1 MFFDHRLWQF
11 TRGVRLRIAATV
23 AMGVFA
29 SLVGIGRLA
38 LLGWLLARV
47 FAGDAFSELVVPFAL
62 VAAVMVLRGWI
73 EHTRAVFAHRTAAR
87 VQLALR
93 QRLYAKVV
101 ALGPAHFGLERT
113 GAVLLSLI
121 DGVEQLETWFGEYL
135 PQLLV
140 ATITPL
146 VVFAWLAFF
155 DFPVAALM
163 FGFAMFTLFAPWLF
177 QRWDARSSARRSKA
191 YRGFAA
197 EFLDAVQ
204 GLATLKAFGQSTARG
219 RLLAQRAHE
228 VFRSTMWVLATNA
241 LTRGLTDTGIA
252 VGSAAVLGYGA
263 WRVTQ
268 GQMGLDVLLVV
279 LMMGIEVFRPQRD
292 LRALLHTGMLGP
304 AAADDVFAVLDARPK
319 VEPPAA
325 PVALDGPL
333 APTVAFENV
342 SFAYPGGRRAAHR
355 GLSFRVGAGERV
367 GFVGE
372 SGAGKSTIVRL
383 LLRFYDPGEGVVRI
397 GGHDLRR
404 LRPEDVYRGVAVVNQ
419 DTYLFHGTVED
430 NLRFG
435 KPDADAGE
443 IEAAA
448 RAANAHEFISRL
460 PQGYATVVGERGIK
474 LSGGQR
480 QRIAIARAL
489 LRDAPI
495 LILDEALSAVDAEN
509 EAVIQQALDRLMQG
523 RTTLI
528 FAHRLS
534 SVIGADR
541 ILVLDHGSVVET
553 GDHASLM
560 RAGGAYFRLM
570 GAQAEEKGVSAR
582 SEQDREDARSGT
594 GPGVSA
600 TPSHAGNAEEGEDA
614 RFGTPPG
621 APAPAGIAGNG
632 GDGPRCREIP
642 LEDLHA
648 DDAAAQ
654 HEPTDAI
661 LRAQGLS
668 WAGAFRELLRH
679 VVPWKARLSLVLVFG
694 IVRVV
699 ALIGVGVV
707 SALAVAAV
715 KHGEPYTQHLVVL
728 AVIAPLAGVLHWLE
742 SWFAHDMAFRML
754 AEMRIALYEKLDRLA
769 PAYLV
774 RRRTGDLV
782 AMATHD
788 VELVEYFFAH
798 TVAPFFVAV
807 LVPAVVIGTLGWFGW
822 PMAAALLPFL
832 AVVAL
837 SPFLARHRIDALGS
851 RAREALGDL
860 NAHAVDTIQGLGE
873 IIAFQRTGARGAE
886 FTARIERHVGLR
898 LPFFSDLT
906 RQTAILEAATGLG
919 GLVVVVAGARLA
931 ASGALDPAI
940 LPMLTLLAMSA
951 FLPVSEIA
959 HIGRQLAD
967 TLGATRRLY
976 AVHNEAEAVR
986 DGPGVDVPPGPEPE
1000 YGLESGSGPEP
1011 VGDGDGDGARLGL
1024 RGDVP
1029 QGSGGDRHGDEA
1041 RSDPRDGARSGAGE
1055 AGHEGTTFPG
1065 PRGDLGSDL
1074 SARPGGVEIEVQG
1087 VTFSYFRNRRLA
1099 LDGATF
1105 TVPAGRTV
1113 ALVGPSGAGKTT
1125 TAHLLM
1131 RFWDPDSGVIRLD
1144 GFDLREY
1151 RLDDLRERVAL
1162 VTQDTYL
1169 FNETLRTNILLAKPE
1184 ATEAELDAAVRR
1196 ASLTAFVE
1204 ALPEGL
1210 DTRVG
1215 ERGVRLSGGQRQ
1227 RVAIARAFLKDAPVL
1242 ILDEATSHLDA
1253 VNEQAVRHA
1262 LEALMSERTTIVIAH
1277 RLSTVRNADRIVVL
1291 DEGRTGEIG
1300 SHDELVARGGLYSRL
1315 VGRQMGAA
1323 AGR

>member
-1 MFFDHRLWQF
+1 MFFDTKLWPF
-11 TRGVRLRIAATV
+11 TRGVRLRIAATA
-23 AMGVFA
+23 AMGVLS

-47 FAGDAFSELVVPFAL
+47 FAGDTFSELALPFTL
-62 VAAVMVLRGWI
+62 VAVVMVLRGFI
-73 EHTRAVFAHRTAAR
+73 EHARAMIAHRTAAQ
-87 VQLALR
+87 VQLVLR
-93 QRLYAKVV
+93 KRLYAKVV

-113 GAVLLSLI
+113 GDVLLSMV
-121 DGVEQLETWFGEYL
+121 DGVEQLETYFGEYL
-135 PQLLV
+135 PQLFTAAATPVVVLV
-140 ATITPL
+140 L
-146 VVFAWLAFF
+146 LAFL
-155 DFPVAALM
+155 DFPVSALL
-163 FGFAMFTLFAPWLF
+163 FGFAMFTLLAPSLF
-177 QRWDARSSARRSKA
+177 HRWDARSSMSRSVA
-191 YRGFAA
+191 YRSFAA

-219 RLLAQRAHE
+219 RRLADRAHD

-241 LTRGLTDTGIA
+241 LTRGITDTGIA

-268 GQMGLDVLLVV
+268 GQMSLDVLLIV

-292 LRALLHTGMLGP
+292 LRALLHNGMMIR
-304 AAADDVFAVLDARPK
+304 AAADGIFSVLDARAK
-319 VEPPAA
+319 VEPPSA
-325 PVALDGPL
+325 PLALDGPL
-333 APTVAFENV
+333 SPTVEFETV

-355 GLSFRVGAGERV
+355 ELSFRVGAGERV

-383 LLRFYDPGEGVVRI
+383 LLRFYDPDEGVVRV
-397 GGHDLRR
+397 GGHDLRE
-404 LRPEDVYRGVAVVNQ
+404 LHPDDVYRGVAVVNQ
-419 DTYLFHGTVED
+419 DTYLFHGSVED

-435 KPDADAGE
+435 KPDASE
-443 IEAAA
+443 EELEAAA

-541 ILVLDHGSVVET
+541 ILVLDRGTIVET
-553 GDHASLM
+553 GGHASLM

-570 GAQAEEKGVSAR
+570 GAQAEE
-582 SEQDREDARSGT
+582 
-594 GPGVSA
+594 
-600 TPSHAGNAEEGEDA
+600 EGA
-614 RFGTPPG
+614 VRPGTPTL
-621 APAPAGIAGNG
+621 AGNG
-632 GDGPRCREIP
+632 GDGQKRREVP
-642 LEDLHA
+642 LEDLQA

-654 HEPTDAI
+654 YEPTDAI
-661 LRAQGLS
+661 LRAQGLG

-679 VVPWKARLSLVLVFG
+679 VVPWKAKLSLVLVFG

-715 KHGEPYTQHLVVL
+715 KHGEPYTQHLIVL

-754 AEMRIALYEKLDRLA
+754 AEMRIALYRKLDRLA

-822 PMAAALLPFL
+822 PMALALLPFL

-837 SPFLARHRIDALGS
+837 SPFLARHRLDALGS
-851 RAREALGDL
+851 RAREAFGDM

-873 IIAFQRTGARGAE
+873 IVAFQRIGTRGAE
-886 FTARIERHVGLR
+886 FTARIERHTALR

-919 GLVVVVAGARLA
+919 GLVVVVTGARLTG
-931 ASGALDPAI
+931 SGDLDAAI

-976 AVHNEAEAVR
+976 AVHNEDEAVR
-986 DGPGVDVPPGPEPE
+986 DGPGVDPLPGPREA
-1000 YGLESGSGPEP
+1000 
-1011 VGDGDGDGARLGL
+1011 GDGDGARLGL
-1024 RGDVP
+1024 RGDMP
-1029 QGSGGDRHGDEA
+1029 
-1041 RSDPRDGARSGAGE
+1041 ARSGGSGMPSGLGSGVPPCQGDAG
-1055 AGHEGTTFPG
+1055 GGGVTFHGPRPRGDAAMRPEDVEHGRAPLPG
-1065 PRGDLGSDL
+1065 PRGEASARSGEVEDDGVAPPGPRDGSVSDVP
-1074 SARPGGVEIEVQG
+1074 ARPGGVEIEIRE
-1087 VTFSYFRNRRLA
+1087 VTFSYFGNRRLA

-1144 GFDLREY
+1144 GRDLREY
-1151 RLDDLRERVAL
+1151 RIDDLRERVAL

-1169 FNETLRTNILLAKPE
+1169 FNETLRSNILLAKPD
-1184 ATEAELDAAVRR
+1184 AAGAELDAAVHR
-1196 ASLTAFVE
+1196 ASLAAFVE

-1253 VNEQAVRHA
+1253 VNEQAVRHS
-1262 LEALMSERTTIVIAH
+1262 LEELMSDRTTIVIAH

-1291 DEGRTGEIG
+1291 DEGCTGEIG

-1315 VGRQMGAA
+1315 VGRQMA

>member
-1 MFFDHRLWQF
+1 MFFDTRLWQF

-47 FAGDAFSELVVPFAL
+47 FAGDTISELMVPFAL

-73 EHTRAVFAHRTAAR
+73 EHTRAMVAHRTAAM

-93 QRLYAKVV
+93 KQLYAKVV
-101 ALGPAHFGLERT
+101 ALGPSYFGLERT
-113 GAVLLSLI
+113 GAVMISMI
-121 DGVEQLETWFGEYL
+121 DGVEQLETYFGEYL

-140 ATITPL
+140 SFITPI
-146 VVFAWLAFF
+146 VVFVLLAWL

-163 FGFAMFTLFAPWLF
+163 FAFAMFTLFAPASF
-177 QRWDARSSARRSKA
+177 QRWDARSSMRRSKA
-191 YRGFAA
+191 YREFAA

-219 RLLAQRAHE
+219 RLLAERAHE
-228 VFRSTMWVLATNA
+228 VFRSTMWVLATNS

-252 VGSAAVLGYGA
+252 VGSAAVLGFGA

-268 GQMGLDVLLVV
+268 GQMSLEVLLVV

-292 LRALLHTGMLGP
+292 LRALLHNGMMGR
-304 AAADDVFAVLDARPK
+304 AAADDIFTVLNARPK
-319 VEPPAA
+319 VELPAQPA
-325 PVALDGPL
+325 ELDGPL
-333 APTVAFENV
+333 AAVVEFDDV
-342 SFAYPGGRRAAHR
+342 SFAYPGGRRAAHQE
-355 GLSFRVGAGERV
+355 LSFRVAPGERV

-383 LLRFYDPGEGVVRI
+383 LLRFYDPDEGAVRI
-397 GGHDLRR
+397 GGHDLRT
-404 LRPEDVYRGVAVVNQ
+404 LRPDDVYRNVAVVNQ

-435 KPDADAGE
+435 KPDASTEE

-448 RAANAHEFISRL
+448 RAANAHEFIARL
-460 PQGYATVVGERGIK
+460 PQGYGTVVGERGIR

-480 QRIAIARAL
+480 QRVAIARAL

-509 EAVIQQALDRLMQG
+509 EAVIQAALDRLMQG
-523 RTTLI
+523 RTTLV

-541 ILVLDHGSVVET
+541 ILVLDRGSIVET
-553 GDHASLM
+553 GDHVSLM
-560 RAGGAYFRLM
+560 RAGGTYFTLM
-570 GAQAEEKGVSAR
+570 GAQAEESVR
-582 SEQDREDARSGT
+582 SDAS
-594 GPGVSA
+594 
-600 TPSHAGNAEEGEDA
+600 
-614 RFGTPPG
+614 
-621 APAPAGIAGNG
+621 PAPQTE
-632 GDGPRCREIP
+632 RSTKRREVP
-642 LEDLHA
+642 LEDLQA
-648 DDAAAQ
+648 EDAGA
-654 HEPTDAI
+654 HLEPTDAI
-661 LRAQGLS
+661 LRAEGLS

-679 VVPWKARLSLVLVFG
+679 VVPWKAKFSLVLVFG
-694 IVRVV
+694 IVRVA
-699 ALIGVGVV
+699 ALIGVGVA
-707 SALAVAAV
+707 SALVVAAV
-715 KHGEPYTQHLVVL
+715 KQDEPYTQYLIVL
-728 AVIAPLAGVLHWLE
+728 AIIAPLAGVLHWLE

-754 AEMRIALYEKLDRLA
+754 AEMRIALFEKLDRLA

-782 AMATHD
+782 GMATHD

-807 LVPAVVIGTLGWFGW
+807 LVPALVIGTLGWFGW
-822 PMAAALLPFL
+822 SMALALTPFL
-832 AVVAL
+832 ALVAL
-837 SPFLARHRIDALGS
+837 SPFLARHRIDVLGS
-851 RAREALGDL
+851 RAREAFGDM
-860 NAHAVDTIQGLGE
+860 NAHSVDTIQGLSE
-873 IIAFQRTGARGAE
+873 ILAFQRTRARGVE
-886 FTARIERHVGLR
+886 FVARIERHTGLR

-906 RQTAILEAATGLG
+906 RQTAVLEAATGLG
-919 GLVVVVAGARLA
+919 GLVVVVTGAHLAGT
-931 ASGALDPAI
+931 GALEPAM

-976 AVHNEAEAVR
+976 AVHSEVEAVK
-986 DGPGVDVPPGPEPE
+986 DGPGV
-1000 YGLESGSGPEP
+1000 
-1011 VGDGDGDGARLGL
+1011 
-1024 RGDVP
+1024 
-1029 QGSGGDRHGDEA
+1029 
-1041 RSDPRDGARSGAGE
+1041 
-1055 AGHEGTTFPG
+1055 GT
-1065 PRGDLGSDL
+1065 L
-1074 SARPGGVEIEVQG
+1074 RPGGEVPSRSAHDKHGVAAPLPHPVGTPSHPGGIEIEVRD
-1087 VTFSYFRNRRLA
+1087 VEFSYFANRRLA

-1105 TVPAGRTV
+1105 TVPAGKTL
-1113 ALVGPSGAGKTT
+1113 ALVGSSGAGKTT
-1125 TAHLLM
+1125 VAHLLM
-1131 RFWDPDSGVIRLD
+1131 RFWDPGSGVVRFD
-1144 GFDLREY
+1144 GHDLREY
-1151 RLDDLRERVAL
+1151 RLDDLRDRVAL

-1169 FNETLRTNILLAKPE
+1169 FNETLRSNILLARPE
-1184 ATEAELDAAVRR
+1184 ASEEELDHAVRR
-1196 ASLTAFVE
+1196 ASLGAFVE

-1210 DTRVG
+1210 ETRVG

-1262 LEALMSERTTIVIAH
+1262 LEELMSDRTTIVIAH

-1291 DEGRTGEIG
+1291 DAGRTEEAG
-1300 SHDELVARGGLYSRL
+1300 SHDELIARGGLYSRL
-1315 VGRQMGAA
+1315 VARQMSAA
-1323 AGR
+1323 ADWKSQRRSGALQTEPAD

>member
-1 MFFDHRLWQF
+1 MFFDPKLWPF
-11 TRGVRLRIAATV
+11 TRGMRLRIAAAA
-23 AMGVFA
+23 AMGVLS

-47 FAGDAFSELVVPFAL
+47 FAGDAFSELVLPFAL
-62 VAAVMVLRGWI
+62 VAVVMVLRGFI
-73 EHTRAVFAHRTAAR
+73 EHARAMIAHRTSAR
-87 VQLALR
+87 AQLVLR
-93 QRLYAKVV
+93 ERLHAKVV

-113 GAVLLSLI
+113 GDVLLSMV
-121 DGVEQLETWFGEYL
+121 DGVEQLETYFGEYL
-135 PQLLV
+135 PQLCTAA
-140 ATITPL
+140 ATPV
-146 VVFAWLAFF
+146 VVFVLLAFL
-155 DFPVAALM
+155 DFPISALL
-163 FGFAMFTLFAPWLF
+163 FGFAMFTLIAPSLF
-177 QRWDARSSARRSKA
+177 FRWDARSSMRRSVA
-191 YRGFAA
+191 YRSFAA

-204 GLATLKAFGQSTARG
+204 GLATLKAFGRSAARG
-219 RLLAQRAHE
+219 RLLADRARE

-241 LTRGLTDTGIA
+241 LTRGITDTGIA

-268 GQMGLDVLLVV
+268 GQMSLDVLLVV

-292 LRALLHTGMLGP
+292 LRALLHNGMMVR
-304 AAADDVFAVLDARPK
+304 AAADGISSVLDARAK

-325 PVALDGPL
+325 PLVLDGPP
-333 APTVAFENV
+333 APTVEFEAV
-342 SFAYPGGRRAAHR
+342 SFAYPGGRRAAHQ

-383 LLRFYDPGEGVVRI
+383 LLRFYDPDEGAVRI
-397 GGHDLRR
+397 GGHDLRQ
-404 LRPEDVYRGVAVVNQ
+404 LHPDDVYRGVAVVNQ
-419 DTYLFHGTVED
+419 DTYLFHGSVED

-435 KPDADAGE
+435 KPDAGAEE

-448 RAANAHEFISRL
+448 RAANAHGFISRL

-541 ILVLDHGSVVET
+541 ILVLDQGSIVET
-553 GDHASLM
+553 GGHASLM

-570 GAQAEEKGVSAR
+570 GAQAEEAGGRPGRRHGQAG
-582 SEQDREDARSGT
+582 DRLVPFEEGARSGEDPRS
-594 GPGVSA
+594 GPGARAGELSA
-600 TPSHAGNAEEGEDA
+600 D
-614 RFGTPPG
+614 G
-621 APAPAGIAGNG
+621 APPAGG
-632 GDGPRCREIP
+632 GAKQRGIP

-661 LRAQGLS
+661 LRAQGLG

-679 VVPWKARLSLVLVFG
+679 VVPWKAKLSLVMAFG
-694 IVRVV
+694 VARVA

-707 SALAVAAV
+707 GGLAVAAV

-807 LVPAVVIGTLGWFGW
+807 LVPAVVVGTLGWFGW
-822 PMAAALLPFL
+822 PMALALLPFL
-832 AVVAL
+832 AAVAL
-837 SPFLARHRIDALGS
+837 SPFLARRRIDALGS
-851 RAREALGDL
+851 RAREALGDM
-860 NAHAVDTIQGLGE
+860 NAHAVDSIQGLAE
-873 IIAFQRTGARGAE
+873 IIAFQRAGTRAAE
-886 FTARIERHVGLR
+886 FVARIERHTALR
-898 LPFFSDLT
+898 LPFFSDLVK
-906 RQTAILEAATGLG
+906 QTAILEAATGLG
-919 GLVVVVAGARLA
+919 GLVVVVTGARLA
-931 ASGALDPAI
+931 GSGALDPAI

-986 DGPGVDVPPGPEPE
+986 DGPGVDGPP
-1000 YGLESGSGPEP
+1000 
-1011 VGDGDGDGARLGL
+1011 
-1024 RGDVP
+1024 
-1029 QGSGGDRHGDEA
+1029 
-1041 RSDPRDGARSGAGE
+1041 
-1055 AGHEGTTFPG
+1055 
-1065 PRGDLGSDL
+1065 
-1074 SARPGGVEIEVQG
+1074 RPGGIEIEVRD
-1087 VTFSYFRNRRLA
+1087 VTFSYFANRRLA
-1099 LDGATF
+1099 LDGAAF

-1125 TAHLLM
+1125 AAHLLM
-1131 RFWDPDSGVIRLD
+1131 RFWDPDSGGIRFD
-1144 GFDLREY
+1144 GRDLREY

-1169 FNETLRTNILLAKPE
+1169 FNETLRSNILLAKPE
-1184 ATEAELDAAVRR
+1184 ATGAELDAAVRR
-1196 ASLTAFVE
+1196 ASLAAFVE

-1253 VNEQAVRHA
+1253 VNEQAVRQA

-1291 DEGRTGEIG
+1291 DEGRTGESG
-1300 SHDELVARGGLYSRL
+1300 THEELIARGGLYSRL
-1315 VGRQMGAA
+1315 VERQMAA
-1323 AGR
+1323 AGPFEPRVQR

>member
-1 MFFDHRLWQF
+1 MFFDTRLWQF
-11 TRGVRLRIAATV
+11 TRGVRLRIAVTV

-47 FAGDAFSELVVPFAL
+47 FAGDTFSELMVPFAL
-62 VAAVMVLRGWI
+62 VAAVMVLRGWL
-73 EHTRAVFAHRTAAR
+73 EHTRAMIAHRTAVM
-87 VQLALR
+87 VQLELR
-93 QRLYAKVV
+93 RRLYGKVV
-101 ALGPAHFGLERT
+101 ALGPSYFGLERT
-113 GAVLLSLI
+113 GAVMISMI
-121 DGVEQLETWFGEYL
+121 DGVEQLETYFGEYL

-140 ATITPL
+140 SFITPI
-146 VVFAWLAFF
+146 VVFALLAYL
-155 DFPVAALM
+155 DLPVAALM
-163 FGFAMFTLFAPWLF
+163 FAFAMFTLFAPAVF
-177 QRWDARSSARRSKA
+177 QRWDAKSSMRRSIA

-204 GLATLKAFGQSTARG
+204 GLATLKAFGQSTERG
-219 RLLAQRAHE
+219 RLLAERAHE
-228 VFRSTMWVLATNA
+228 VFRSTMWVLATNS

-252 VGSAAVLGYGA
+252 VGSAAVLAFGA

-292 LRALLHTGMLGP
+292 LRALLHNGMMGR
-304 AAADDVFAVLDARPK
+304 AAADDIFAVLNAHPK

-325 PVALDGPL
+325 PVELDGPL
-333 APTVAFENV
+333 APVVEFDGV

-355 GLSFRVGAGERV
+355 ELSFRVEPGERV

-383 LLRFYDPGEGVVRI
+383 LLRFYDPDEGAVRI
-397 GGHDLRR
+397 GGHDLRT
-404 LRPEDVYRGVAVVNQ
+404 LRPDDVYRDVAVVNQ

-435 KPDADAGE
+435 KPDATGEE

-460 PQGYATVVGERGIK
+460 PQGYDSVIGERGIR

-509 EAVIQQALDRLMQG
+509 EAVIQSALDRLMQG

-541 ILVLDHGSVVET
+541 ILVLDHGSIVET

-560 RAGGAYFRLM
+560 RAGGAYLRLM
-570 GAQAEEKGVSAR
+570 GAQAEESAQ
-582 SEQDREDARSGT
+582 SDASL
-594 GPGVSA
+594 A
-600 TPSHAGNAEEGEDA
+600 
-614 RFGTPPG
+614 
-621 APAPAGIAGNG
+621 APAAN
-632 GDGPRCREIP
+632 RTQHREIP
-642 LEDLHA
+642 LEDLQA
-648 DDAAAQ
+648 DDASAH

-661 LRAQGLS
+661 LRAEGLS

-679 VVPWKARLSLVLVFG
+679 VVPWKVKFSVVLVFG
-694 IVRVV
+694 IVRVA
-699 ALIGVGVV
+699 ALIGVGVA

-715 KHGEPYTQHLVVL
+715 KQGEPFTQYLIVL

-754 AEMRIALYEKLDRLA
+754 AEMRIALYRKLDRLA

-782 AMATHD
+782 GMATHD

-807 LVPAVVIGTLGWFGW
+807 LVPGVVIGTLAWFGW
-822 PMAAALLPFL
+822 PMALALIPFL
-832 AVVAL
+832 ALVAM
-837 SPFLARHRIDALGS
+837 SPFLARHRIDTLGS
-851 RAREALGDL
+851 RAREAFGDM
-860 NAHAVDTIQGLGE
+860 NAHAVDTIQGLAE
-873 IIAFQRTGARGAE
+873 IVAFQRTRSRAAE
-886 FTARIERHVGLR
+886 FVARIERHTGLR

-919 GLVVVVAGARLA
+919 GLVVVVTGAHLAGT
-931 ASGALDPAI
+931 GALEPAM
-940 LPMLTLLAMSA
+940 LPMLVLLAMSA

-976 AVHNEAEAVR
+976 AVYNEVEAVK
-986 DGPGVDVPPGPEPE
+986 DGPGVDVP
-1000 YGLESGSGPEP
+1000 
-1011 VGDGDGDGARLGL
+1011 VRGDGVDGRRVTVLSQGGV
-1024 RGDVP
+1024 VP
-1029 QGSGGDRHGDEA
+1029 QGPEGAVRDGVVAPAAGGDSTSRPMA
-1041 RSDPRDGARSGAGE
+1041 DGAGVAV
-1055 AGHEGTTFPG
+1055 PLN
-1065 PRGDLGSDL
+1065 PRIAASSL
-1074 SARPGGVEIEVQG
+1074 PGGIEIEVRD
-1087 VTFSYFRNRRLA
+1087 VEFSYFGNHRLA

-1105 TVPAGRTV
+1105 TVPAGRTL

-1125 TAHLLM
+1125 AAHLLM
-1131 RFWDPDSGVIRLD
+1131 RFWDPGSGVIRFD
-1144 GFDLREY
+1144 GHDLREY
-1151 RLDDLRERVAL
+1151 RLDDLRDRVAL

-1169 FNETLRTNILLAKPE
+1169 FNETLRSNILLARPE
-1184 ATEAELDAAVRR
+1184 ATEAELADAVRR
-1196 ASLTAFVE
+1196 ASLGAFVE

-1210 DTRVG
+1210 ETRVG

-1262 LEALMSERTTIVIAH
+1262 LEELMSNRTTIVIAH
-1277 RLSTVRNADRIVVL
+1277 RLSTVRTADRIVVL
-1291 DEGRTGEIG
+1291 DAGRTEEAGN
-1300 SHDELVARGGLYSRL
+1300 HDELVARGGCT
-1315 VGRQMGAA
+1315 
-1323 AGR
+1323 AGW

>member
-1 MFFDHRLWQF
+1 MFFDPRLWQF

-23 AMGVFA
+23 VMGVFA

-73 EHTRAVFAHRTAAR
+73 EHARAMIAHHTAAR
-87 VQLALR
+87 VQLVLR
-93 QRLYAKVV
+93 RRLYDKVV
-101 ALGPAHFGLERT
+101 ALGPSYFGLERT
-113 GAVLLSLI
+113 GAVMISMV
-121 DGVEQLETWFGEYL
+121 DGVEQLETYFGEYL

-140 ATITPL
+140 AFITPI
-146 VVFAWLAFF
+146 VVFVLLAFF
-155 DFPVAALM
+155 DLPVSALLLA
-163 FGFAMFTLFAPWLF
+163 FAMLTLFGPALF
-177 QRWDARSSARRSKA
+177 HRWDARSSMRRSKA

-204 GLATLKAFGQSTARG
+204 GLATLKAFGQGASRG
-219 RLLAQRAHE
+219 RLLAERARE

-241 LTRGLTDTGIA
+241 LTRGITDTGIA
-252 VGSAAVLGYGA
+252 VGSAAVLAFGA
-263 WRVTQ
+263 WRVVH

-292 LRALLHTGMLGP
+292 LRALLHTGMMGQ
-304 AAADDVFAVLDARPK
+304 AAADDIFTVLDADPK
-319 VEPPAA
+319 VGTPAA
-325 PVALDGPL
+325 PVEPDGPL
-333 APTVAFENV
+333 APVVEFENV

-355 GLSFRVGAGERV
+355 ALSFRVRAGERV

-383 LLRFYDPGEGVVRI
+383 LLRFHDPDEGTVRV
-397 GGHDLRR
+397 GSHDLRQ
-404 LRPEDVYRGVAVVNQ
+404 LRPDDLYRNVAVVNQ

-435 KPDADAGE
+435 KPDATAEELD
-443 IEAAA
+443 AAA
-448 RAANAHEFISRL
+448 RAANAHEFIARL

-509 EAVIQQALDRLMQG
+509 EAVIQSALDRLMQG
-523 RTTLI
+523 RTTLV

-534 SVIGADR
+534 SVVGADR
-541 ILVLDHGSVVET
+541 ILVLDHGSIVET

-560 RAGGAYFRLM
+560 RACGAYYRLM
-570 GAQAEEKGVSAR
+570 GAQAEE
-582 SEQDREDARSGT
+582 SEQAGASPAVSG
-594 GPGVSA
+594 A
-600 TPSHAGNAEEGEDA
+600 AGTMHRTA
-614 RFGTPPG
+614 
-621 APAPAGIAGNG
+621 
-632 GDGPRCREIP
+632 P
-642 LEDLHA
+642 LEDLQM
-648 DDAAAQ
+648 DDAQ

-661 LRAQGLS
+661 LRAEGLG

-679 VVPWKARLSLVLVFG
+679 VVPWKVKFSLALVLG
-694 IVRVV
+694 IVRV
-699 ALIGVGVV
+699 ATLIGVGVAG
-707 SALAVAAV
+707 ALAVAAV
-715 KHGEPYTQHLVVL
+715 KQGEPYTHYLIVL
-728 AVIAPLAGVLHWLE
+728 AIVAPLAGVLHWLE

-822 PMAAALLPFL
+822 PMALALIPFL
-832 AVVAL
+832 ALVAL
-837 SPFLARHRIDALGS
+837 SPFLARHRIDEQGS
-851 RAREALGDL
+851 RAREAFGDM
-860 NAHAVDTIQGLGE
+860 NAHAVDTIQGLPE
-873 IIAFQRTGARGAE
+873 ILAFQRTRSRAAE
-886 FTARIERHVGLR
+886 FVARIERHTALR

-906 RQTAILEAATGLG
+906 KQTAILEAATGLG
-919 GLVVVVAGARLA
+919 GLVVVVTGAHLAG
-931 ASGALDPAI
+931 SGALEPAM
-940 LPMLTLLAMSA
+940 LPMLTLLAMAA

-967 TLGATRRLY
+967 TLGAARRLH
-976 AVHNEAEAVR
+976 AVHNEVEAVT
-986 DGPGVDVPPGPEPE
+986 DGPGVDMLPGAEHVERRAVTMLHPRRVIPSIPESAGDDGVKQPAT
-1000 YGLESGSGPEP
+1000 GDRSSHSADVGSG
-1011 VGDGDGDGARLGL
+1011 VVASL
-1024 RGDVP
+1024 VP
-1029 QGSGGDRHGDEA
+1029 RAEASSSPSGI
-1041 RSDPRDGARSGAGE
+1041 
-1055 AGHEGTTFPG
+1055 
-1065 PRGDLGSDL
+1065 
-1074 SARPGGVEIEVQG
+1074 EIEVCD
-1087 VTFSYFRNRRLA
+1087 VSFSYFRNRRLA
-1099 LDGATF
+1099 LDRTTF
-1105 TVPAGRTV
+1105 TVPSGTTV

-1125 TAHLLM
+1125 AAHLLM
-1131 RFWDPDSGVIRLD
+1131 RFWDPDSGVIRFD
-1144 GFDLREY
+1144 GYDLREY

-1169 FNETLRTNILLAKPE
+1169 FNETLGSNILLAKPE
-1184 ATEAELDAAVRR
+1184 ATEAELADAVRC
-1196 ASLTAFVE
+1196 ASLSAFVE
-1204 ALPEGL
+1204 ALPDGL
-1210 DTRVG
+1210 ETRVG

-1253 VNEQAVRHA
+1253 VNEQAVRGA
-1262 LEALMSERTTIVIAH
+1262 LEALMSDRTTIVIAH
-1277 RLSTVRNADRIVVL
+1277 RLSTVRDADRIVVL
-1291 DEGRTGEIG
+1291 DAGRTVEAG
-1300 SHDELVARGGLYSRL
+1300 SHDELIARGGLYSRL
-1315 VGRQMGAA
+1315 VGRQMTVAA
-1323 AGR
+1323 AGHDD

>member
-1 MFFDHRLWQF
+1 MFFDSRLWQF

-29 SLVGIGRLA
+29 SLVGMGRLA

-47 FAGDAFSELVVPFAL
+47 FAGDTFSELTVPFVA

-73 EHTRAVFAHRTAAR
+73 EHTRAMVAHRTAAM

-93 QRLYAKVV
+93 KRLYARVV
-101 ALGPAHFGLERT
+101 ALGPSYFGLERT
-113 GAVLLSLI
+113 GAVMISMI
-121 DGVEQLETWFGEYL
+121 DGVEQLETYFGEYL

-140 ATITPL
+140 SFITPIVVL
-146 VVFAWLAFF
+146 VLLAFL
-155 DFPVAALM
+155 DLPVAALM
-163 FGFAMFTLFAPWLF
+163 FAFAMFTLFAPASF
-177 QRWDARSSARRSKA
+177 QRWDARSSMRRSKA

-219 RLLAQRAHE
+219 RLLAERAHE
-228 VFRSTMWVLATNA
+228 VFRSTMWVLATNS

-252 VGSAAVLGYGA
+252 VGSAAVLAFGA

-268 GQMGLDVLLVV
+268 GQMSLDVLLVV

-292 LRALLHTGMLGP
+292 LRALLHNGMMGR
-304 AAADDVFAVLDARPK
+304 AAADDIFAVLDARAK

-325 PVALDGPL
+325 PIDLDGPL
-333 APTVAFENV
+333 APVVEFENV

-355 GLSFRVGAGERV
+355 KLTFRVEPGERV

-383 LLRFYDPGEGVVRI
+383 LLRFYDPDDGAVRI

-404 LRPEDVYRGVAVVNQ
+404 LRPDDVYRNVAVVNQ
-419 DTYLFHGTVED
+419 DTYLFHGTVEE

-435 KPDADAGE
+435 RPDATGEE

-460 PQGYATVVGERGIK
+460 PQGYASVIGERGIR

-509 EAVIQQALDRLMQG
+509 EAVIQSALDRLMQG

-541 ILVLDHGSVVET
+541 ILVLDHGSIVET
-553 GDHASLM
+553 GNHASLM
-560 RAGGAYFRLM
+560 RAGGAYLRLM
-570 GAQAEEKGVSAR
+570 GAQAEESVQS
-582 SEQDREDARSGT
+582 DASL
-594 GPGVSA
+594 A
-600 TPSHAGNAEEGEDA
+600 
-614 RFGTPPG
+614 
-621 APAPAGIAGNG
+621 APIAG
-632 GDGPRCREIP
+632 RTHHREVP
-642 LEDLHA
+642 LEDLQA
-648 DDAAAQ
+648 DDASAH

-661 LRAQGLS
+661 LRAEGLS

-679 VVPWKARLSLVLVFG
+679 VVPWKVKFSVVLVFG
-694 IVRVV
+694 IVRVA
-699 ALIGVGVV
+699 ALIGVGVA

-715 KHGEPYTQHLVVL
+715 KQGEPFTQYLIVL

-782 AMATHD
+782 GMATHD

-807 LVPAVVIGTLGWFGW
+807 LVPAVVIGTLAWFGW
-822 PMAAALLPFL
+822 PMALALVPFL
-832 AVVAL
+832 ALVAL
-837 SPFLARHRIDALGS
+837 SPFLARHRIDTLGS
-851 RAREALGDL
+851 RAREAFGDM
-860 NAHAVDTIQGLGE
+860 NAHAVDTIQGLSE
-873 IIAFQRTGARGAE
+873 ILAFQRTRARAAE
-886 FTARIERHVGLR
+886 FVARIERHTGLR

-906 RQTAILEAATGLG
+906 KQTAILEAATGLG
-919 GLVVVVAGARLA
+919 GLVVVVTGAHLVGT
-931 ASGALDPAI
+931 GALEPAI

-976 AVHNEAEAVR
+976 AVHNEVEVVK
-986 DGPGVDVPPGPEPE
+986 DGPGVDPRRHA
-1000 YGLESGSGPEP
+1000 
-1011 VGDGDGDGARLGL
+1011 DGAAVGGVTVL
-1024 RGDVP
+1024 RPRGVEPRDP
-1029 QGSGGDRHGDEA
+1029 EGGG
-1041 RSDPRDGARSGAGE
+1041 RDGAKRPDAAHAPAPAVDDGHGVAASLASRIGAPSRSGGI
-1055 AGHEGTTFPG
+1055 
-1065 PRGDLGSDL
+1065 
-1074 SARPGGVEIEVQG
+1074 EIEVRD
-1087 VTFSYFRNRRLA
+1087 VSFSYFGNRRLA

-1105 TVPAGRTV
+1105 TVPAGRTL

-1125 TAHLLM
+1125 AAHLLM
-1131 RFWDPDSGVIRLD
+1131 RFWDPGSGVIRFD
-1144 GFDLREY
+1144 GHDLREY
-1151 RLDDLRERVAL
+1151 RLDDLRDRVAL

-1169 FNETLRTNILLAKPE
+1169 FNETLRSNILLAKPE
-1184 ATEAELDAAVRR
+1184 ATEGELDDAVRR
-1196 ASLTAFVE
+1196 ASLGAFVE

-1210 DTRVG
+1210 ETRVG

-1262 LEALMSERTTIVIAH
+1262 LEELMSDRTTIVIAH

-1291 DEGRTGEIG
+1291 DAGRTEEAG
-1300 SHDELVARGGLYSRL
+1300 SHDELIARGGLYSRL
-1315 VGRQMGAA
+1315 VGRQMTAA
-1323 AGR
+1323 AGRGA

>member
-1 MFFDHRLWQF
+1 MFFDTRLWQF
-11 TRGVRLRIAATV
+11 TRGVRLRIAGAV

-29 SLVGIGRLA
+29 SLIGIGRLA

-47 FAGDAFSELVVPFAL
+47 FAGDTFAELGVPFVL
-62 VAAVMVLRGWI
+62 VATVMVLRGWV
-73 EHTRAVFAHRTAAR
+73 EHVRAMFAHRTAAK
-87 VQLALR
+87 VQLELR
-93 QRLYAKVV
+93 KRLCTKVV
-101 ALGPAHFGLERT
+101 ELGPAHFGLERT
-113 GAVLLSLI
+113 GAVLISMV
-121 DGVEQLETWFGEYL
+121 DGVEQLETYFGEYL

-140 ATITPL
+140 SLVTPL
-146 VVFAWLAFF
+146 IVFALLAFF

-163 FGFAMFTLFAPWLF
+163 FGFAMLTLFAPALF
-177 QRWDARSSARRSKA
+177 QRWDARSSTRRSKA
-191 YRGFAA
+191 YREFAA

-219 RLLAQRAHE
+219 RLLAERAHE
-228 VFRSTMWVLATNA
+228 VFRSTMWVLATNS

-252 VGSAAVLGYGA
+252 VGSAAVLGFGA

-268 GQMGLDVLLVV
+268 GQMSLDVLLVV

-292 LRALLHTGMLGP
+292 LRALLHTGMMGR
-304 AAADDVFAVLDARPK
+304 AAADDIFTVLDARAK
-319 VEPPAA
+319 IEPPAV
-325 PVALDGPL
+325 PVDLDGPL
-333 APTVAFENV
+333 APVVEFDGTA
-342 SFAYPGGRRAAHR
+342 FAYPGGRRTAHSE
-355 GLSFRVGAGERV
+355 LSFRIDPGERV

-372 SGAGKSTIVRL
+372 SGAGKTTIVRL
-383 LLRFYDPGEGVVRI
+383 LLRFYDPDEGVVRI
-397 GGHDLRR
+397 GGHDLRA
-404 LRPEDVYRGVAVVNQ
+404 LRPDDIYRSIAVVNQ

-435 KPDADAGE
+435 KPEASDEE

-460 PQGYATVVGERGIK
+460 AQGYGSVIGERGIK

-495 LILDEALSAVDAEN
+495 LVLDEALSAVDAEN
-509 EAVIQQALDRLMQG
+509 EAVIQSALDRLMQG

-541 ILVLDHGSVVET
+541 ILVLDHGSIVET

-560 RAGGAYFRLM
+560 RAGGTYLRLM
-570 GAQAEEKGVSAR
+570 GTQAEERAQPDASLEAPIAAVAR
-582 SEQDREDARSGT
+582 E
-594 GPGVSA
+594 
-600 TPSHAGNAEEGEDA
+600 
-614 RFGTPPG
+614 
-621 APAPAGIAGNG
+621 
-632 GDGPRCREIP
+632 REIP
-642 LEDLHA
+642 LEDLQA

-661 LRAQGLS
+661 LRAEGLG

-679 VVPWKARLSLVLVFG
+679 VVPWKAKFSLVLVFG
-694 IVRVV
+694 IVRVA
-699 ALIGVGVV
+699 ALIGVGVA
-707 SALAVAAV
+707 SALTVAAV
-715 KHGEPYTQHLVVL
+715 KQGEPFTQYLVVL

-782 AMATHD
+782 GMATHD

-807 LVPAVVIGTLGWFGW
+807 LVPAAVIGTLGWFGW
-822 PMAAALLPFL
+822 PMALALTPFL

-837 SPFLARHRIDALGS
+837 SPLFARHRIDALGS
-851 RAREALGDL
+851 RAREAFGDM
-860 NAHAVDTIQGLGE
+860 NAHAVDTIQGLSE
-873 IIAFQRTGARGAE
+873 ILAFRRAGTRGAE
-886 FTARIERHVGLR
+886 FVARIERYTGLR

-906 RQTAILEAATGLG
+906 KQTAILEAATGLG
-919 GLVVVVAGARLA
+919 GLVVIVTGAHLTEVG
-931 ASGALDPAI
+931 SLEPAM
-940 LPMLTLLAMSA
+940 LPMLALLAMSA

-967 TLGATRRLY
+967 TLGGTRRLC
-976 AVHNEAEAVR
+976 AVHNEVEVVR
-986 DGPGVDVPPGPEPE
+986 DGPGVDSAPRGESDDNREVTVLHPGGVVPRSRKDAGHDRVGHPAA
-1000 YGLESGSGPEP
+1000 GSDSAVQP
-1011 VGDGDGDGARLGL
+1011 VDDE
-1024 RGDVP
+1024 
-1029 QGSGGDRHGDEA
+1029 HGVAAPLTRRIDA
-1041 RSDPRDGARSGAGE
+1041 RS
-1055 AGHEGTTFPG
+1055 
-1065 PRGDLGSDL
+1065 
-1074 SARPGGVEIEVQG
+1074 RPGGIEIEVRN
-1087 VTFSYFRNRRLA
+1087 VEFSYFGNRRLA
-1099 LDGATF
+1099 IDGATL
-1105 TVPAGRTV
+1105 TVPAGKTL

-1125 TAHLLM
+1125 VAHLLM
-1131 RFWDPDSGVIRLD
+1131 RFWDPGSGVIRFD
-1144 GFDLREY
+1144 GHDLREY
-1151 RLDDLRERVAL
+1151 RLDDLRERIAL

-1169 FNETLRTNILLAKPE
+1169 FNETLRSNILLAKPE
-1184 ATEAELDAAVRR
+1184 ATEEALGDAVRH
-1196 ASLTAFVE
+1196 ASLDDFVA
-1204 ALPEGL
+1204 ALPDGL
-1210 DTRVG
+1210 ETRVG

-1262 LEALMSERTTIVIAH
+1262 LEELMSDRTTIVIAH

-1291 DEGRTGEIG
+1291 DAGRTEEAG
-1300 SHDELVARGGLYSRL
+1300 SHDELVASGGLYSRL
-1315 VGRQMGAA
+1315 VGRQMTATTA
-1323 AGR
+1323 SGR

>member
-1 MFFDHRLWQF
+1 MFFDTRLWQF

-47 FAGDAFSELVVPFAL
+47 FAGDTFSELMVPFAL
-62 VAAVMVLRGWI
+62 VAAVMVLRGWL
-73 EHTRAVFAHRTAAR
+73 EHTRAMIAHRTAAM

-93 QRLYAKVV
+93 RQLYAKVV
-101 ALGPAHFGLERT
+101 ALGPSWFGLERT
-113 GAVLLSLI
+113 GAVMISMI
-121 DGVEQLETWFGEYL
+121 DGVEQLETYFGEYL

-140 ATITPL
+140 SFITPIA
-146 VVFAWLAFF
+146 VFALLAFL

-163 FGFAMFTLFAPWLF
+163 FAFAMFTLFAPASF
-177 QRWDARSSARRSKA
+177 QRWDAKSSMRRSKA

-197 EFLDAVQ
+197 EFLDAIQ

-219 RLLAQRAHE
+219 RLLAERAHE
-228 VFRSTMWVLATNA
+228 VFRSTMWVLATNS

-252 VGSAAVLGYGA
+252 VGSAAVLAFGA
-263 WRVTQ
+263 WRVVD

-292 LRALLHTGMLGP
+292 LRALLHNGMMGR
-304 AAADDVFAVLDARPK
+304 AAADDIFTVLNAHPK

-325 PVALDGPL
+325 PVELDGPL
-333 APTVAFENV
+333 APVVEFDDV

-355 GLSFRVGAGERV
+355 KLSFRVAPGERV

-383 LLRFYDPGEGVVRI
+383 LLRFYDPDEGAVRI
-397 GGHDLRR
+397 GGHDLRT
-404 LRPEDVYRGVAVVNQ
+404 LRPDDVYRDVAVVNQ

-435 KPDADAGE
+435 KPDATREE

-460 PQGYATVVGERGIK
+460 PQGYASVIGERGIR

-509 EAVIQQALDRLMQG
+509 EAVIQSALDRLMQG

-541 ILVLDHGSVVET
+541 ILVLDHGSIVET

-560 RAGGAYFRLM
+560 RAGGAYRRLM
-570 GAQAEEKGVSAR
+570 GAQAEESMQADASLAAPSAHR
-582 SEQDREDARSGT
+582 AHHRE
-594 GPGVSA
+594 V
-600 TPSHAGNAEEGEDA
+600 
-614 RFGTPPG
+614 
-621 APAPAGIAGNG
+621 
-632 GDGPRCREIP
+632 P
-642 LEDLHA
+642 LEDLQA
-648 DDAAAQ
+648 EDAAAH

-661 LRAQGLS
+661 LRAEGLS

-679 VVPWKARLSLVLVFG
+679 VVPWKVKFSVVLVFG
-694 IVRVV
+694 IVRVA
-699 ALIGVGVV
+699 ALIGVGVA

-715 KHGEPYTQHLVVL
+715 KQGEPFTQYLIVL

-754 AEMRIALYEKLDRLA
+754 AEMRVALYKKLDRLA

-782 AMATHD
+782 GMATHD

-807 LVPAVVIGTLGWFGW
+807 LVPGVVIGTLAWFGW
-822 PMAAALLPFL
+822 PMALALIPFL
-832 AVVAL
+832 ALVAL
-837 SPFLARHRIDALGS
+837 SPFLARHRIDTLGS
-851 RAREALGDL
+851 RAREAFGDM
-860 NAHAVDTIQGLGE
+860 NAHAVDTIQGLAE
-873 IIAFQRTGARGAE
+873 IIAFQRTRIRAAE
-886 FTARIERHVGLR
+886 FVARIERHTGLR

-919 GLVVVVAGARLA
+919 GLVVVVTGAHLTGT
-931 ASGALDPAI
+931 GALEPAM
-940 LPMLTLLAMSA
+940 LPMLVLLAMSA

-976 AVHNEAEAVR
+976 AVHNEVEAVK
-986 DGPGVDVPPGPEPE
+986 DGPGVDAPSHSEGV
-1000 YGLESGSGPEP
+1000 
-1011 VGDGDGDGARLGL
+1011 DARGVAVL
-1024 RGDVP
+1024 
-1029 QGSGGDRHGDEA
+1029 
-1041 RSDPRDGARSGAGE
+1041 
-1055 AGHEGTTFPG
+1055 
-1065 PRGDLGSDL
+1065 
-1074 SARPGGVEIEVQG
+1074 RPGGAMSPGPDGAVGDRVNASVIGSDPDSRSVSDGPGAVAPLAPRIEAPSPSGGIEIEVRD
-1087 VTFSYFRNRRLA
+1087 VEFSYFGNHRLA

-1105 TVPAGRTV
+1105 TVPAGRTL

-1125 TAHLLM
+1125 AAHLLM
-1131 RFWDPDSGVIRLD
+1131 RFWDPGSGVIRFD
-1144 GFDLREY
+1144 GHDLREY
-1151 RLDDLRERVAL
+1151 RLDDLRDRVAL

-1169 FNETLRTNILLAKPE
+1169 FNETLRTNILLARPE
-1184 ATEAELDAAVRR
+1184 AAEAELADAVRR
-1196 ASLTAFVE
+1196 ASLDAFVD
-1204 ALPEGL
+1204 ALPDGL
-1210 DTRVG
+1210 ETRVG

-1262 LEALMSERTTIVIAH
+1262 LEALMSDRTTIVIAH
-1277 RLSTVRNADRIVVL
+1277 RLSTVRTADRIVVL
-1291 DEGRTGEIG
+1291 DAGRTEEAGN
-1300 SHDELVARGGLYSRL
+1300 HDELIARGGLYSRL
-1315 VGRQMGAA
+1315 VGRQMTAA
-1323 AGR
+1323 VGRGH

>member
-1 MFFDHRLWQF
+1 MFFDTRLWQF
-11 TRGVRLRIAATV
+11 TRGVRLRIAAAV

-47 FAGDAFSELVVPFAL
+47 FGGDTFSELMVPFAL
-62 VAAVMVLRGWI
+62 VAAVMVLRGWL
-73 EHTRAVFAHRTAAR
+73 EHTRAMVAHRTAAM
-87 VQLALR
+87 VQLELR
-93 QRLYAKVV
+93 KRLYARVA
-101 ALGPAHFGLERT
+101 ALGPSYFGLERT
-113 GAVLLSLI
+113 GAVMISMI
-121 DGVEQLETWFGEYL
+121 DGVEQLETYFGEYL

-140 ATITPL
+140 SFITPIVVL
-146 VVFAWLAFF
+146 VLLAFL
-155 DFPVAALM
+155 DFPVSALM
-163 FGFAMFTLFAPWLF
+163 FAFAMFTLFAPAVF
-177 QRWDARSSARRSKA
+177 QRWDAKSSMRRSKA

-197 EFLDAVQ
+197 EFLDSVQ
-204 GLATLKAFGQSTARG
+204 GLATLKAFGRSTERG
-219 RLLAQRAHE
+219 RLLAERAHE
-228 VFRSTMWVLATNA
+228 VFRSTMWVLATNS

-252 VGSAAVLGYGA
+252 VGSAAVLAFGA

-268 GQMGLDVLLVV
+268 GQMSLDVLLVV

-292 LRALLHTGMLGP
+292 LRALLHNGMMGR
-304 AAADDVFAVLDARPK
+304 AAADDIFTVLNAHPK

-325 PVALDGPL
+325 PVELDGPL
-333 APTVAFENV
+333 APVVEFDDV

-355 GLSFRVGAGERV
+355 RLSFRVEPGERV

-383 LLRFYDPGEGVVRI
+383 LLRFYDPDEGAVRV
-397 GGHDLRR
+397 GGHDLRA
-404 LRPEDVYRGVAVVNQ
+404 LRPDDVYRNVAVVNQ
-419 DTYLFHGTVED
+419 DTYLFHGTVEE

-435 KPDADAGE
+435 RPDATGEE

-448 RAANAHEFISRL
+448 HAANAHEFISRL
-460 PQGYATVVGERGIK
+460 PQGYDSVIGERGIR

-509 EAVIQQALDRLMQG
+509 EAVIQSALDRLMQG

-541 ILVLDHGSVVET
+541 ILVLDHGSIVET

-560 RAGGAYFRLM
+560 RAGGAYLRLM
-570 GAQAEEKGVSAR
+570 GGQAEESVQS
-582 SEQDREDARSGT
+582 DASL
-594 GPGVSA
+594 A
-600 TPSHAGNAEEGEDA
+600 
-614 RFGTPPG
+614 
-621 APAPAGIAGNG
+621 APAA
-632 GDGPRCREIP
+632 DGTKRRDIP
-642 LEDLHA
+642 LEDLQA
-648 DDAAAQ
+648 DDASAH

-661 LRAQGLS
+661 LRAEGLS

-679 VVPWKARLSLVLVFG
+679 VVPWKVKFSVVLVFG
-694 IVRVV
+694 LVRVA
-699 ALIGVGVV
+699 ALIGVGVA

-715 KHGEPYTQHLVVL
+715 KQGEPFTQYLIVL
-728 AVIAPLAGVLHWLE
+728 AIIAPLAGVLHWLE

-754 AEMRIALYEKLDRLA
+754 AEMRIALYRKLDRLA

-782 AMATHD
+782 GMATHD

-807 LVPAVVIGTLGWFGW
+807 LVPAVVLGTLGWFGW
-822 PMAAALLPFL
+822 PMALALVPFL

-837 SPFLARHRIDALGS
+837 SPFFARHRIDTLGS
-851 RAREALGDL
+851 RAREAFGDM
-860 NAHAVDTIQGLGE
+860 NAHAVDTIQGLAE
-873 IIAFQRTGARGAE
+873 IVAFQRTGTRAAE
-886 FTARIERHVGLR
+886 FVARIERHTGLR

-919 GLVVVVAGARLA
+919 GLVVVVTGAHLVGT
-931 ASGALDPAI
+931 GALEPAM
-940 LPMLTLLAMSA
+940 LPMLVLLAMSA

-976 AVHNEAEAVR
+976 AVHNEVEAVT
-986 DGPGVDVPPGPEPE
+986 DGRGVEARPRAGVAASLVPRI
-1000 YGLESGSGPEP
+1000 
-1011 VGDGDGDGARLGL
+1011 GAPSR
-1024 RGDVP
+1024 
-1029 QGSGGDRHGDEA
+1029 SGGI
-1041 RSDPRDGARSGAGE
+1041 
-1055 AGHEGTTFPG
+1055 
-1065 PRGDLGSDL
+1065 
-1074 SARPGGVEIEVQG
+1074 EIEVRD
-1087 VTFSYFRNRRLA
+1087 VSFSYFGNRRLA
-1099 LDGATF
+1099 LDEATF
-1105 TVPAGRTV
+1105 TVPAGRTL

-1125 TAHLLM
+1125 AAHLLM
-1131 RFWDPDSGVIRLD
+1131 RFWDPGSGVIRFD
-1144 GFDLREY
+1144 GHDLREY
-1151 RLDDLRERVAL
+1151 RLDDLRDRVAL

-1169 FNETLRTNILLAKPE
+1169 FNETLRSNILLAKPD
-1184 ATEAELDAAVRR
+1184 ATEGELDDAVRR
-1196 ASLTAFVE
+1196 ASLDAFVE

-1210 DTRVG
+1210 ETRVG

-1262 LEALMSERTTIVIAH
+1262 LEELMSDRTTIVIAH
-1277 RLSTVRNADRIVVL
+1277 RLSTVRDADRIVVL
-1291 DEGRTGEIG
+1291 DAGRTEEAG
-1300 SHDELVARGGLYSRL
+1300 SHDELIARRGLYSRL
-1315 VGRQMGAA
+1315 VGRQMTAA
-1323 AGR
+1323 AGSAR